1 MALDKQA
8 ESWLQGM
15 AETGLPPLNEMSV
28 EDARAAYVEAVKNFG
43 IAAEPVE
50 ATRDMTIPGPGG
62 DIPVRVYTPRGSGP
76 FPVLVYFHGGG
87 WVIGDLD
94 TCDGPCTVLSNR
106 AHAVV
111 VSVDYRLAPE
121 HKFPAAVEDCYA
133 ATGWASV
140 NGPLLNGDTERVAVG
155 GDSAGATLAAVVSA
169 LAREESVTP
178 PVFQLL
184 LYPTAD
190 VNLDTAARRDNGDG
204 YFLTNDMMRW
214 FYEHYL
220 VDRSQESDWRVSP
233 LRMADPTGLPPA
245 LVITAE
251 YDPLRDEGEL
261 LGAMLVRGGATVTTK
276 RYLGQLHGFVA
287 SLGGAMDRGRDAL
300 ELAGGELRHAF
311 RAGWSPKLW

>member
-28 EDARAAYVEAVKNFG
+28 EDARAAYREAVKAFG

-50 ATRDMTIPGPGG
+50 ARTDLTIPGPAGS
-62 DIPVRVYTPRGSGP
+62 IPVRVYTPRGSGP

-94 TCDGPCTVLSNR
+94 TCDGPCTVLCNR
-106 AHAVV
+106 AHTVV
-111 VSVDYRLAPE
+111 VSVNYRLAPE

-133 ATGWASV
+133 AMRWATL
-140 NGPLLNGDTERVAVG
+140 NGPLLNGDSERVAVG
-155 GDSAGATLAAVVSA
+155 GDSAGATMAIVVSA
-169 LAREESVTP
+169 MARDEGVTP
-178 PVFQLL
+178 PLFQLL
-184 LYPTAD
+184 IYPPAD
-190 VNLDTAARRDNGDG
+190 VNLDTASRRDNGND
-204 YFLTNDMMRW
+204 YFLTTKMMRW
-214 FYEHYL
+214 FFEHYL
-220 VDRSQESDWRVSP
+220 ADPSQESDWRVSP
-233 LRMADPTGLPPA
+233 LRIPDPTGLPPA
-245 LVITAE
+245 LVLTAE

-261 LGAMLVRGGATVTTK
+261 LAAMLVRGGATVTTK
-276 RYLGQLHGFVA
+276 CYLGQMHGFVA
-287 SLGGAMDRGRDAL
+287 SIGGAMDRGREAL